1 MSKRFDGWTNEDFTR
16 EYAAAIDR
24 MMVPREKTYTTFGG
38 QTLTVMV
45 SGTKLDL
52 PDEFSEA
59 WGKLHGR

>member
-1 MSKRFDGWTNEDFTR
+1 MSKQYDGWTNEDFAK

-24 MMVPREKTYTTFGG
+24 MDVPREKTYTTFGG

-52 PDEFSEA
+52 PDEFHEA
-59 WGKLHGR
+59 WRKLHGR